1 MTPIQYNADQCVM
14 TKFSQLI
21 AGKWKPILLHLIE
34 HEVNRFNMLQDHM
47 PLISRKV
54 LAEQLRELEAD
65 GLITRTVL
73 KAKAPQVVVYGLTEK
88 GGSLRALIRT
98 IINWCAVHMRDH
110 IPAELVPVYTQHY
123 PEFSLQCPG
132 QKEK

>member
-47 PLISRKV
+47 PLISKKV
-54 LAEQLRELEAD
+54 LAEQLRELEVD
-65 GLITRTVL
+65 GLSTRTVL

-88 GGSLRALIRT
+88 GISLRSLIRT
-98 IINWCAVHMRDH
+98 IIGWCSVHLREH
-110 IPAELVPVYTQHY
+110 IPAEVEPVYTHHY
-123 PEFSLQCPG
+123 PELLLQCPG
-132 QKEK
+132 SKER